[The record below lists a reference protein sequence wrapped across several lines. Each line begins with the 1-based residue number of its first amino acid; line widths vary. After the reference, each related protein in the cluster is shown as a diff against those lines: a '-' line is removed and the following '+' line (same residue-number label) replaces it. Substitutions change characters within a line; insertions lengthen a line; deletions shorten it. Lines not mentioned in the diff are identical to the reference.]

1 MAKHRIERVNEEVKK
16 ELADIIRNLKD
27 PRIPELVSVIRVE
40 VTSDFRYA
48 KAYISTLGTK
58 EDIENAVRGLT
69 AAAGYIRREIGSRI
83 NLVYTPE
90 FRFVADDS
98 ILPGAHISKLLT
110 DIEDG
115 QK

>member
-98 ILPGAHISKLLT
+98 ILHGAHISKLLK

>member
-98 ILPGAHISKLLT
+98 ISPSF
-110 DIEDG
+110 
-115 QK
+115 

>member
-98 ILPGAHISKLLT
+98 ILHGAHISMLLK